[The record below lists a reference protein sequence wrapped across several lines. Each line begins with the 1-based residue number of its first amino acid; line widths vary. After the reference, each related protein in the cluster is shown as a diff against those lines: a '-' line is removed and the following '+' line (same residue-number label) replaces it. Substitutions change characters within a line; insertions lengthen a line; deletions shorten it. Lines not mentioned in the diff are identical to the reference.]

1 MIDLRAPREILG
13 ETLAQAAEKDPKLV
27 VLDAD
32 LGRSTRLTPFE
43 ERYPERYLQ
52 MGVAEQNAVGV
63 ASGLVY
69 AGFHPVFVTFTM
81 FAIGLPW
88 TQLRQTAYA
97 GLPIK
102 IIATHPGFD
111 IGPDGGTHQMLADL
125 ALSRVIPGLV
135 VLSPC
140 DTPETVAAI
149 SAALESERM
158 TYVRVGR
165 QPVPDL
171 HDQVKVFP
179 IGEAEVL
186 HDGGE
191 EVDVLLVADGSMA
204 WTALQSVL
212 RLEKAGIGA
221 TVVNVR
227 TIKPLDKKT
236 LVELSG
242 KAEVTVTIEN
252 HSILGGMGGAVA
264 EVLGE
269 QGRTVIRLGAPDVFG
284 ETGTTDELRA
294 LYHLDVEGVLQS
306 IKNAL

>member
-149 SAALESERM
+149 SAAL
-158 TYVRVGR
+158 
-165 QPVPDL
+165 
-171 HDQVKVFP
+171 
-179 IGEAEVL
+179 
-186 HDGGE
+186 
-191 EVDVLLVADGSMA
+191 
-204 WTALQSVL
+204 
-212 RLEKAGIGA
+212 
-221 TVVNVR
+221 
-227 TIKPLDKKT
+227 
-236 LVELSG
+236 
-242 KAEVTVTIEN
+242 
-252 HSILGGMGGAVA
+252 
-264 EVLGE
+264 
-269 QGRTVIRLGAPDVFG
+269 
-284 ETGTTDELRA
+284 
-294 LYHLDVEGVLQS
+294 
-306 IKNAL
+306 

>member
-1 MIDLRAPREILG
+1 
-13 ETLAQAAEKDPKLV
+13 
-27 VLDAD
+27 
-32 LGRSTRLTPFE
+32 
-43 ERYPERYLQ
+43 
-52 MGVAEQNAVGV
+52 
-63 ASGLVY
+63 
-69 AGFHPVFVTFTM
+69 
-81 FAIGLPW
+81 
-88 TQLRQTAYA
+88 
-97 GLPIK
+97 
-102 IIATHPGFD
+102 
-111 IGPDGGTHQMLADL
+111 
-125 ALSRVIPGLV
+125 
-135 VLSPC
+135 
-140 DTPETVAAI
+140 
-149 SAALESERM
+149 M

>member
-1 MIDLRAPREILG
+1 MSYLRAPREILG

-149 SAALESERM
+149 STALESERM

-204 WTALQSVL
+204 WTALQSAL